1 VLNRS
6 FKVQRHIIAYVE
18 FRTRYQSYYQVFLLI
33 CSKKN
38 RVALVTGS
46 LSGIGLGIA
55 HSLAAKGFNIVL
67 NGFASEE
74 YIKGTEADF
83 AKKYP

>member
-1 VLNRS
+1 
-6 FKVQRHIIAYVE
+6 
-18 FRTRYQSYYQVFLLI
+18 
-33 CSKKN
+33 
-38 RVALVTGS
+38 VALVTGS

-83 AKKYP
+83 AKKYPSI